1 MSVNSL
7 TVEHEDPKRKFGN
20 TLPLPKG
27 TTLQKAY
34 VIAMADYRSTKRALE
49 KSGITL
55 GDPETYLTI
64 GWKAKEE

>member
-7 TVEHEDPKRKFGN
+7 TVEHENPKRKFGKVI
-20 TLPLPKG
+20 PLPKG

-34 VIAMADYRSTKRALE
+34 AIAMADYRSTKKALE
-49 KSGITL
+49 EGGITL
-55 GDPETYLTI
+55 GAPETFLTI